1 MDQSLVNR
9 AREANEFYHPG
20 FTPEWAPVA
29 RTGRLTVRSVLD
41 PASRVMSACP
51 AGFSECSRVAA
62 MNDFR
67 LKILLARGFSGL
79 PTLLL
84 GSGDFVELALPVATP
99 VSDVDPE
106 DSGPSRLD
114 REGGLW
120 SSEEG
125 SGGLCFF

>member
-1 MDQSLVNR
+1 
-9 AREANEFYHPG
+9 
-20 FTPEWAPVA
+20 
-29 RTGRLTVRSVLD
+29 
-41 PASRVMSACP
+41 
-51 AGFSECSRVAA
+51 

-67 LKILLARGFSGL
+67 LKILLTRGLSRL
-79 PTLLL
+79 PALLL
-84 GSGDFVELALPVATP
+84 GSGDFVERALPVETP

-125 SGGLCFF
+125 SGGLSFL